1 MRYAEILEI
10 ILMVAFGGYCG
21 WTDLK
26 TGIVRNRAVLAG
38 LLFGLLPHGMI
49 MLLGGLPF
57 YPAWLVCMI
66 IADLAALGMY
76 MGEIWAAG
84 DAKLFILLY
93 YLFPPRLIEGA
104 NYAFSIIPFIYIFVP
119 ALIWLMADSTIH
131 LIKREPRKVTK
142 ITARDLATRYITILI
157 ETTAFLSL
165 MLVLFPQVGISQ
177 PILPMMLVLAYSII
191 CTRIRIM
198 RTKLILGGHLLVLLV
213 LWILKLW
220 EPAFPSWENILL
232 LLLVILTQ
240 RYCGLYDY
248 TRIPTSNVKEGMI
261 LSAENVIRF
270 KKSRVHGLPQ
280 NFSEQLS
287 SRITSVEAEAV
298 RRWEKSVNG
307 EPFIWIVR
315 KVPFAMMISLGF
327 VLWLL
332 SRIYGR

>member
-1 MRYAEILEI
+1 MKYAEILDI

-26 TGIVRNRAVLAG
+26 TGIVHNRAVLAG
-38 LLFGLLPHGMI
+38 LLLGLIPHGMNV
-49 MLLGGLPF
+49 LLRGLPS
-57 YPAWLVCMI
+57 YPTWLVCML
-66 IADLAALGMY
+66 IADLVAIGMY

-93 YLFPPRLIEGA
+93 YLFPPRLIEDA

-119 ALIWLMADSTIH
+119 ALIWLMVDSTIH

-142 ITARDLATRYITILI
+142 TTAKVFATRYITILI

-165 MLVLFPQVGISQ
+165 MLVIFPQIVSSQ
-177 PILPMMLVLAYSII
+177 PILPMVLVIAYSII
-191 CTRIRIM
+191 CTRVRIM
-198 RTKLILGGHLLVLLV
+198 KTKFILAGHLLVLLV
-213 LWILKLW
+213 LWILHLW

-232 LLLVILTQ
+232 LLLIILIQ

-248 TRIPTSNVKEGMI
+248 TRVPTSNVKEGMI
-261 LSAENVIRF
+261 LSAENVIGF

-280 NFSEQLS
+280 DFSEQLS
-287 SRITSVEAEAV
+287 SRITCEEAV
-298 RRWEKSVNG
+298 AVKRWEKSVNG
-307 EPFIWIVR
+307 EPFIWVVR
-315 KVPFAMMISLGF
+315 KVPFALMISLGF

-332 SRIYGR
+332 ARIYGR